1 MHNALPLFVALG
13 IGVVWAFVPLAL
25 VAMRL
30 VGYERLKSLR
40 RYVIVAN
47 LIIAALLTTPEVL
60 TQVIAASALQAIYEV
75 TVLLV
80 RYGERHEKKRE
91 AIDV

>member
-25 VAMRL
+25 IAMRT

-40 RYVIVAN
+40 AYLIVIN
-47 LIIAALLTTPEVL
+47 LIVAALLTTPEVL
-60 TQVIAASALQAIYEV
+60 TQVVAAAALQAVYEV
-75 TVLLV
+75 TLLLA
-80 RYGERHEKKRE
+80 RYGERHEKNLG
-91 AIDV
+91 ATSV